1 MHLECMTWRGQSLL
15 VRVAAVLAVLIVP
28 AAAMSHKHL
37 HLPTVDY
44 GIKVLDC
51 NHKWVQLALNP
62 SLVTLFYFNCAH
74 GSICTIDSAC
84 RQTMPLVNGSHTHV
98 TPHSASASAS
108 AAASPGSNAYL
119 LW

>member
-51 NHKWVQLALNP
+51 NHK
-62 SLVTLFYFNCAH
+62 
-74 GSICTIDSAC
+74 
-84 RQTMPLVNGSHTHV
+84 
-98 TPHSASASAS
+98 
-108 AAASPGSNAYL
+108 
-119 LW
+119 